1 MPAQP
6 TPVNLLCAIAE
17 PTRLRLLN
25 CLASAPLFVSDLQAV
40 LDLPQPTVS
49 RHLTVLRQAGV
60 VQDTALGSYVL
71 YRLRPDTTPTG
82 RLVRAA
88 LAAVAGDEQLQIE
101 RHRARDRS
109 RNRLR
114 LADSL
119 SIA

>member
-1 MPAQP
+1 MPQP
-6 TPVNLLCAIAE
+6 VSPVDLLCAIAE

-25 CLASAPLFVSDLQAV
+25 CLSTAPLFVSDLQAV
-40 LDLPQPTVS
+40 LGLPQPTVS

-60 VQDTALGSYVL
+60 VQDTPLGAYVL
-71 YRLRPDTTPTG
+71 YRLRSDTTPKG

-88 LAAVAGDEQLQIE
+88 LAAVAGDEQLQLE

-109 RNRLR
+109 RNRLSLR
-114 LADSL
+114 DSL